1 MVTSH
6 GFGDFPAVSGGIS
19 VTHIEDSRRMQRLEP
34 SDPT

>member
-1 MVTSH
+1 MDLVISLP
-6 GFGDFPAVSGGIS
+6 FSGGIS